1 MNKKVVLWSSI
12 VVGCLAL
19 LTLLYFWLFTD
30 HFKSGVK
37 MEMELEVRPADVIR
51 LSLEECVQ
59 YSLDVEFA
67 KRMDT
72 ALHASA
78 KEKESLDAAI
88 NIFVDACSDED
99 LKVLYGKA
107 DRAAIKSE
115 ISKGV
120 NKSTIGE
127 LIMHLT
133 SRCELLGLRNVNI
146 EHVENSNRI
155 RVSLLVNDDSEQV
168 QKTVARIFTASAKLE
183 FWSVANRYDTQH
195 VRAIITKY
203 NMLDGISYRM
213 DDYDHGVLIANRS
226 DIERINELL
235 RTPSNS
241 MLFPYNIKLAW
252 ERESVYGGAENEFRL
267 TALDGAVPLMTGDGI
282 TEATA
287 QSVDPSRGGGFEVS
301 LTMNSESTRRWA
313 NITANHVGQ
322 QIAILVDGVVY
333 SAPTVLG
340 RIDGASSI
348 TGNFTQEEAEN
359 LALTLV
365 TALPVSPRII
375 SFEVIH

>member
-30 HFKSGVK
+30 PFKSGVK
-37 MEMELEVRPADVIR
+37 MEMELEVRPADVVRDVFVQSWDEESVIR
-51 LSLEECVQ
+51 MNRALYESSKETDMERAIEELVANSSEGDLYQ
-59 YSLDVEFA
+59 LFNTS
-67 KRMDT
+67 
-72 ALHASA
+72 
-78 KEKESLDAAI
+78 DAEE
-88 NIFVDACSDED
+88 V
-99 LKVLYGKA
+99 
-107 DRAAIKSE
+107 KSK
-115 ISKGV
+115 IRSGV
-120 NKSTIGE
+120 YDTIGE

-183 FWSVANRYDTQH
+183 FWSVANGYDTEH

-213 DDYDHGVLIANRS
+213 DDYDYGVLIANRS

-241 MLFPYNIKLAW
+241 AQFPYNIKFAW

-333 SAPTVLG
+333 SAPTVQG